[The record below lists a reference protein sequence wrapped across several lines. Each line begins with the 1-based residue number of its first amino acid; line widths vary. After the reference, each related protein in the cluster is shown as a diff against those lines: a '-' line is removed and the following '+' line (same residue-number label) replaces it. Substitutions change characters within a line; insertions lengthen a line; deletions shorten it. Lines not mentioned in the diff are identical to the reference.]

1 MKKLEEI
8 ARAWIT
14 AVNPNEEEKS
24 KALTRSAV
32 CDGCVKKTYNETL
45 RFYYCTECTC
55 PLTGKIYSPVN
66 SCPLKKWE
74 I

>member
-32 CDGCVKKTYNETL
+32 CDGCEKKTYNETL
-45 RFYYCTECTC
+45 
-55 PLTGKIYSPVN
+55 
-66 SCPLKKWE
+66 
-74 I
+74 